1 MKRSVLW
8 LPVLGIA
15 LSATPSVSAQR
26 AWRPVRVPPPPRQDV
41 SVQLEDEEGSRLPT
55 FVSGGQTFVLG
66 SWGQTYNIRVSN
78 LGPRRVEVVL
88 AVDGRDAVSGQP
100 TDPVRQRGYVIPGYG
115 NLRVEGFRNSL
126 ESVATFRFTDPGD
139 SYSTRMGTPQQQGF
153 ITVAVYSERNAP
165 AGPIGI
171 PEERTEWQQGPGVD
185 DVTTR
190 PAPRAGQGRAAESR
204 APRRPAPAA
213 AAAAPHATGEVDAPW
228 RDRLDAQGG
237 NLGTQYGETR
247 VSHVVEVDFERDRPT
262 QPAQR
267 ISLRYD
273 DAAGL
278 EARGIAL
285 GPGPL
290 PPAPWLMDPP
300 RPRPQP
306 RRQFA
311 QPPPREPWLWYPWE
325 WPAE

>member
-26 AWRPVRVPPPPRQDV
+26 AWRPVRVPPPPRQEV
-41 SVQLEDEEGSRLPT
+41 SVQLEDEEGARLPT
-55 FVSGGQTFVLG
+55 FVSGAQTFVLG
-66 SWGQTYNIRVSN
+66 SWGQRYNIRVSN

-100 TDPVRQRGYVIPGYG
+100 TDLVRHRGYVIPGYG

-126 ESVATFRFTDPGD
+126 ESVASFRFTDPGD

-153 ITVAVYSERNAP
+153 ISVAVYPERNAP
-165 AGPIGI
+165 AGPIAI

-185 DVTTR
+185 DMR
-190 PAPRAGQGRAAESR
+190 RAPSGAPRAGQTRAAK
-204 APRRPAPAA
+204 RPAPAA
-213 AAAAPHATGEVDAPW
+213 AAAPHATDEAYAPW
-228 RDRLDAQGG
+228 RDQLGAQGG

-247 VSHVVEVDFERDRPT
+247 ASHVVEVDFERDRPT

-267 ISLRYD
+267 ITLRYD

-285 GPGPL
+285 GPRPL
-290 PPAPWLMDPP
+290 PPAPWPVAP
-300 RPRPQP
+300 PRPQP
-306 RRQFA
+306 RRDFA
-311 QPPPREPWLWYPWE
+311 QPPPPRDPWLWYPWE